1 MKRFLVYFTL
11 LIVAWTTAKG
21 QTTSQVVP
29 GGKVYQT
36 TVVNGA
42 YKFDHADYS
51 VFIPD
56 GIREIRG
63 VFIHQ
68 HGCGMQGHGAATAYD
83 IQYQAFAKKWH
94 LAVIGPDLYPK
105 PGSPRCTDSWIHP
118 VEDGSGPALLA
129 GLDRI
134 ASFSKHP
141 ELTTVPWLLWG
152 HSGGGYWVLAMMNT
166 YPDRILA
173 AVCYSPAFDPLFP
186 YSKAATDIP
195 VMIRHAGPG
204 DFNNPGVN
212 CWGTALHTFS
222 ILRNMGGLASIA
234 YTSGQGHNLS
244 YIRYMAIPFFE
255 SVLARR
261 LPLNGSMELKKMDQS
276 KAWLCDTTTT
286 GTVQIYKAST
296 FTGDK
301 RAMSWL
307 PDSTCA
313 VKFMEYITTNT
324 VKDITPPFSP
334 ENLKLVESGDT
345 VMELSWQ
352 AGADIESGIR
362 CFNIYRNDK
371 HFARYPSTGDFQSFN
386 TNGDDAVPVNPPPMS
401 YRFPADGINGND
413 TIAITTVNRFYLESS
428 KTKIVWNNHNT
439 DKK

>member
-1 MKRFLVYFTL
+1 
-11 LIVAWTTAKG
+11 
-21 QTTSQVVP
+21 
-29 GGKVYQT
+29 
-36 TVVNGA
+36 
-42 YKFDHADYS
+42 
-51 VFIPD
+51 
-56 GIREIRG
+56 
-63 VFIHQ
+63 
-68 HGCGMQGHGAATAYD
+68 
-83 IQYQAFAKKWH
+83 
-94 LAVIGPDLYPK
+94 
-105 PGSPRCTDSWIHP
+105 
-118 VEDGSGPALLA
+118 
-129 GLDRI
+129 
-134 ASFSKHP
+134 
-141 ELTTVPWLLWG
+141 
-152 HSGGGYWVLAMMNT
+152 
-166 YPDRILA
+166 
-173 AVCYSPAFDPLFP
+173 
-186 YSKAATDIP
+186 
-195 VMIRHAGPG
+195 
-204 DFNNPGVN
+204 
-212 CWGTALHTFS
+212 
-222 ILRNMGGLASIA
+222 
-234 YTSGQGHNLS
+234 
-244 YIRYMAIPFFE
+244 
-255 SVLARR
+255 
-261 LPLNGSMELKKMDQS
+261 MELKKMDQS